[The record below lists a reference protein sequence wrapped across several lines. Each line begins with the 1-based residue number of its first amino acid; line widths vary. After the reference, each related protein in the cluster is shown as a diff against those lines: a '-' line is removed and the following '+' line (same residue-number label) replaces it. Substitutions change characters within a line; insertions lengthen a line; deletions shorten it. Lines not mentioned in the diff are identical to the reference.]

1 MNLGDKIKELRK
13 SKGITQEQLSDML
26 NVSSQAV
33 SKWET
38 GATNPDLALI
48 PDIAKLFDVSAD
60 ELLGIEK
67 NKETSSNIENDVIN
81 ARLDRLE
88 KMLGLLSAKD
98 DSEALGIV
106 LDNAKKV
113 YSVDFTKLDDF
124 KKTDWEVGCSELL
137 ETKNKFVFKATPVNR
152 VVGKNFDPIVVND
165 KVCIDASKVSKILIK
180 VKTNVGINDGD
191 ALAKYIVQSVCGN
204 DAEKLQ
210 KANIILN
217 QYGGNMANI
226 QQNFG
231 GKISVSNCFMNFYF
245 ITDNNSVWSESLK
258 LQSFYRPNEITTVW
272 FDTNQ
277 NFSWNGK
284 ITGIRIDPV
293 EKIPAR
299 VELYGIVMLDNN
311 GEVVYEYN
319 FTNNEGV
326 EESEWQLSN
335 AEKLESDDCLKFDVV
350 QSDITVTG
358 YDPMVYNENIKVDV
372 SKAKYLHVRFKAV
385 LDREL
390 YDCRFQIYF
399 KTEAYNSFSEIK
411 KISVNYQSG
420 CFGDYYVDLS
430 KNGYWNGVLTGIRL
444 DPIEGVGGTFE
455 VELVEI
461 LEAEKTVGVGGK
473 LTNIEERLANIEDM
487 LDDLEGMYSELESRL
502 DDLE

>member
-1 MNLGDKIKELRK
+1 MNLGEKIKELRK

-38 GATNPDLALI
+38 GVANPDLALI
-48 PDIAKLFDVSAD
+48 PDLAKLFEVSAD

-67 NKETSSNIENDVIN
+67 NKDTSSNIENDIIH
-81 ARLDRLE
+81 ARLSRLE
-88 KMLGLLSAKD
+88 KMMELLTARD
-98 DSEALGIV
+98 DNQALGII
-106 LDNAKKV
+106 LEDAKKV
-113 YSVDFTKLDDF
+113 YSTDFTKLDDF
-124 KKTDWEVGCSELL
+124 EKSDWQAGCSELL
-137 ETKNKFVFKATPVNR
+137 ETKNRLVFKAIPQRR
-152 VVGKNFDPIVVND
+152 VIGKNFDPIVVND
-165 KVCIDASKVSKILIK
+165 NVCIEASKVSKILIK
-180 VKTNVGINDGD
+180 VKTNVGMNDGD

-204 DAEKLQ
+204 DEENLQ
-210 KANIILN
+210 KANIIVN
-217 QYGGNMANI
+217 QFGGNMANI

-231 GKISVSNCFMNFYF
+231 GKMSVSNCFMNFYF
-245 ITDNNSVWSESLK
+245 TTDSNSVWSESLK

-299 VELYGIVMLDNN
+299 VELYEIVMLDNN
-311 GEVVYEYN
+311 GEVVYEYD
-319 FTNNEGV
+319 FTKV
-326 EESEWQLSN
+326 EDFDKSDWQLSN
-335 AEKLESDDCLKFDVV
+335 IERLESDECLNIDVI

-411 KISVNYQSG
+411 KISVSYQSG
-420 CFGDYYVDLS
+420 CSGDYYVDLS
-430 KNGYWNGVLTGIRL
+430 KNGYWNGILTGIRF

-455 VELVEI
+455 VELIEI
-461 LEAEKTVGVGGK
+461 LEAEKTAGVGGK
-473 LTNIEERLANIEDM
+473 LYSLEERLSNIEDM
-487 LDDLEGMYSELESRL
+487 LDDLEGMYFSLEDRL